1 MVLEYE
7 GYRISEAGSG
17 REGLE
22 KAQALHPDLV
32 FLDVKMPHMDG
43 LEVLRRLREAGAD
56 APVIVISGHG
66 TIATAVEAT
75 KLGAYDFIEKPLGR
89 EKVLVASKNA
99 LRQRRLEE
107 QVAELS
113 GRQTALLGESLALRQ
128 VREAIRKA
136 APTQATVLITG
147 ESGTGKELVAMA
159 IHRDSRRAD
168 REFVRVNCAAIPE
181 ELIESELFGHEK
193 GSFTGAVRKQAG
205 KFIQA
210 DGGTIFLDEVGD
222 MSLRTQS
229 KVLRVLQDGEVE
241 PVGAGRSLKVDVR
254 VLAATNKRLVE
265 EIQAGRFREDLYFR
279 LNVLPIP
286 VPPLRER
293 REDIPLLAGHFIQEW
308 CGENGRRPPELE
320 PAALAVLQSHFWG
333 GNVRELKNAVER
345 LLIMA
350 GGPAIG
356 AAQVASLLSPS
367 REGLPGMNPV
377 GPEHAVESLAGGA
390 GTLKEFRD
398 AAERA
403 FLVSKLKQNDWNISA
418 TARAVGTPRSNL
430 YKKMEAFGIRRD
442 ADSAK

>member
-17 REGLE
+17 PEGLE

-241 PVGAGRSLKVDVR
+241 PVGAGQSLKVDVR
-254 VLAATNKRLVE
+254 VLAATNKRLAE

-279 LNVLPIP
+279 LNVLPIL

-293 REDIPLLAGHFIQEW
+293 REDIPLLANHFIREW

-320 PAALAVLQSHFWG
+320 PSALAVLQSHFWS
-333 GNVRELKNAVER
+333 GNVRELKNTVER

-350 GGPAIG
+350 GGPSIG
-356 AAQVASLLSPS
+356 AAQVAALLSPA
-367 REGLPGMNPV
+367 REGLPGTEPV
-377 GPEHAVESLAGGA
+377 GPEDAVESLALSS

-403 FLVSKLKQNDWNISA
+403 FLVSKLQQNDWNISA

-442 ADSAK
+442 VDSGK

>member
-356 AAQVASLLSPS
+356 AAQVAALLSPS

-377 GPEHAVESLAGGA
+377 GPEHAVESLAGRA